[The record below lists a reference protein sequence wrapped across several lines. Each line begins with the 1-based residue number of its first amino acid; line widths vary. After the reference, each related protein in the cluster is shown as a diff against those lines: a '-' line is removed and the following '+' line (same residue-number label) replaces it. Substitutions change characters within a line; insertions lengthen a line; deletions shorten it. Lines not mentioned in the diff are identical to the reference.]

1 MASRM
6 YSRGLVTPCIAA
18 DGTNHQIVN
27 AQNLSAFENETT
39 NNINDLIES
48 NNHLHNRLNAVEDLI
63 KFAGWAE
70 KIYPELMAGMRN
82 EYKTSEQVA
91 KRLEDSNYISEAD
104 MKQEMQVTP

>member
-6 YSRGLVTPCIAA
+6 YRRGLVTPCIAA

-63 KFAGWAE
+63 KFAEWVKE
-70 KIYPELMAGMRN
+70 LYPHLIKDYA
-82 EYKTSEQVA
+82 TSEQVA
-91 KRLEDSNYISEAD
+91 KRLEDSNDFSEAD
-104 MKQEMQVTP
+104 MIQEMRITP